1 MITGSKRLETT
12 DDRKLQK
19 KYEQNLISVPL

>member
-1 MITGSKRLETT
+1 MITASKRMETT

-19 KYEQNLISVPL
+19 IYEQNLISVPL